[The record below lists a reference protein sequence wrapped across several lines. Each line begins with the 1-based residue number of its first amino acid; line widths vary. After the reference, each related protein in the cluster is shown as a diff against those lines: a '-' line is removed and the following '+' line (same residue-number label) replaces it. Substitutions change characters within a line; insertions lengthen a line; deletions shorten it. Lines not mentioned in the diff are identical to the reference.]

1 MSTIKDEILKLAK
14 QLPDSATWDEV
25 MYEVYVRQKIADGE
39 VAIAAGRTV
48 PHADIKK
55 RFTMA

>member
-1 MSTIKDEILKLAK
+1 MNTVKDDIRKLAE

-39 VAIAAGRTV
+39 MAVAEGRTV
-48 PHADIKK
+48 PHDQVKK
-55 RFTMA
+55 RFTLA